1 MPIALISVLL
11 LCGGSARFG
20 EFQLGGQKERGGR
33 VVDRQTFKEK
43 LQKLVEEMKQ
53 FPEMKRKDLEML
65 TGEIGSKYEEIVT
78 SLKALQETLD
88 SLRLEVKYLL
98 FDLDATK
105 RENAA
110 LRKRLEDRENNL

>member
-1 MPIALISVLL
+1 M
-11 LCGGSARFG
+11 
-20 EFQLGGQKERGGR
+20 
-33 VVDRQTFKEK
+33 DRQTFREK

-53 FPEMKRKDLEML
+53 FPELKKKELELM
-65 TGEIGSKYEEIVT
+65 TGEIGGKYEEIVI

-105 RENAA
+105 KENAA
-110 LRKRLEDRENNL
+110 LRKKLEDREDNT